1 MANEMF
7 LNMERAI
14 PTAPAPSVRREE
26 AVLEALSSSRNI
38 LGFEATQQLPF
49 MLLMRLQSLRKFN
62 TTGRNLLI
70 KFRSPGEEQETST
83 YLKECITALNYYL
96 VDEVNDR
103 DLVGLRK
110 RNTENVQ
117 DKVVG
122 ISFRRREQ
130 LKPDLVW
137 EITSKVIQS
146 NVSFSLTDHLEVHLD
161 RVRMPAGN
169 GRMAE
174 RTNFRCYECN

>member
-1 MANEMF
+1 MF
-7 LNMERAI
+7 PNGERAI
-14 PTAPAPSVRREE
+14 PTAQAPSVSREE
-26 AVLEALSSSRNI
+26 ALLEVASSSRNI
-38 LGFEATQQLPF
+38 LGSETTQQLPF
-49 MLLMRLQSLRKFN
+49 MILDETSKTFPKFN
-62 TTGRNLLI
+62 TTGRSLLI
-70 KFRSPGEEQETST
+70 KFRSPGKEQETST